1 MEKSINKSLE
11 AMEAF
16 TKTFAHFWSIAASA
30 QAHYQQLGMFDA
42 QLVNSKEDKHDE
54 IAAAREYVNTQYE
67 KERSELFKIMASLSN
82 LNGDISLACFDMLDA
97 ANQTICI
104 SFANLIA
111 SNEELKEL
119 FAEN

>member
-16 TKTFAHFWSIAASA
+16 TKTFAHFWSVAASA
-30 QAHYQQLGMFDA
+30 QAHYQQLGMLDTQTA
-42 QLVNSKEDKHDE
+42 NAKNDKRDE
-54 IAAAREYVNTQYE
+54 IASARDYIYTQYE
-67 KERSELFKIMASLSN
+67 EERSKLFEIMALLSN
-82 LNGDISLACFDMLDA
+82 LNGDISLPCFEMLDA
-97 ANQTICI
+97 ANQTICVC
-104 SFANLIA
+104 FANLIA